1 MKQRRLLS
9 NQLASVTTNIEVARY
24 FVMHTLMNV
33 GTHMVKPI
41 NLTFLS
47 MLLSLLLLAGI
58 AHAQPQKIELE
69 YEVSRNGHAFGTV
82 KESYT
87 QEGSQ
92 YQIISTTKGDGLYAL
107 LGERVLTSKGTVTKA
122 GLVPAE
128 FKLKRGDNEKK
139 SLAASFDWTTHT
151 LNMLVKGDIR
161 KEKLS
166 TGAQDLASY
175 AYQFMFTPPTGS
187 QVKVALTTGKK
198 FDQYIYNI
206 ESSNVTLNI
215 AGTQYETVHLV
226 NADADGKKKKELWLA
241 RSKYYIPVKYLV
253 VDDDGDKI
261 EQVLTKIII
270 K

>member
-1 MKQRRLLS
+1 MNVEKYMSKPSNSTLLS
-9 NQLASVTTNIEVARY
+9 SLFA
-24 FVMHTLMNV
+24 
-33 GTHMVKPI
+33 
-41 NLTFLS
+41 
-47 MLLSLLLLAGI
+47 LLIFANSI
-58 AHAQPQKIELE
+58 FAQPQSIQLE

-107 LGERVLTSKGTVTKA
+107 LGERVLTSSGAVTKA

-139 SLAASFDWTTHT
+139 SLTASFDWPNNN

-161 KEKLS
+161 TEKLS
-166 TGAQDLASY
+166 LGAQDLASY
-175 AYQFMFTPPTGS
+175 PYQFMFTPPKGE
-187 QVKVALTTGKK
+187 QVKVAVTTGKK

-206 ESSNVTLNI
+206 EANNVALSV
-215 AGTQYETVHLV
+215 AGTTYQTLHLV
-226 NADADGKKKKELWLA
+226 DAEAEGKKKKELWLA
-241 RSKYYIPVKYLV
+241 PSKYYIPVKYLV
-253 VDDDGDKI
+253 VDKDGDKI
-261 EQVLTKIII
+261 EQVLTKITI